1 MWARATTVKIGLLPC
16 NPKLDT
22 LYSPFKII
30 SKGIGMS
37 DETRVMTIDD
47 LFRFEWLQTGK
58 LSPDGTQVAYTVS
71 HIEGEKGEEKE
82 YSTLYLLDI
91 DSGKSRKMTSGKQK
105 DTSPAWSPD
114 GKTIAFVSDRDEKP
128 QIYLLPVDGG
138 EAQALTELKQGA
150 GAPTWSPDGTKIAF
164 SAGIDYGEDKAP
176 DRSKDPY
183 RVTRNVWRFDAIGD
197 IDLAIN
203 NVYLVDVASKE
214 STQLTDDAET
224 IKGGLQFSPNSQ
236 HLLYSASMKPDRWM
250 GFQANHVVLDLDGK
264 EKFVLDDL
272 GYLGSGHWLDDERIV
287 FVGNYDMD
295 ATIGTHPNLWV
306 YNLSSSNLD
315 NRTDG
320 LELGLLGGLEGR
332 SPSLGQYLPKIAI
345 SEDAQSAYLQV
356 QVGGETGIY
365 QIALTGDISA
375 ERVIHGERAC
385 YLLDMVGD
393 NLLFT
398 TSDINNTPNICI
410 ASLDGS
416 HEAQLTHLN
425 KDLLAEFGLPEYENL
440 HFKGTDG
447 VDVEGWYVKP
457 TNGAEAPYPTIL
469 WIHGGPHGAQGNTFA
484 FDTHV
489 LAGAGYGVL
498 FVNHRASTG
507 YGDSFSTAIQG
518 DWGVLDY
525 GDLMAGVDYAIER
538 GLADADKLGC
548 CGISG
553 GGNLSTWSIGQTDRF
568 KAAVPQN
575 PVTNW
580 QSFYG
585 VSDIGVWFATR
596 QLGGHPH
603 EIPEV
608 YDRCSPITYAHQC
621 TTPTL
626 MIQTEHDWRC
636 PAEQSEQF
644 YTVLR
649 ANGCTVEM
657 LRQPKGSHGGSIRGP
672 LPLRTANLE
681 AKLDWFNRHIL
692 GIDETVDEPV
702 TVAGD

>member
-1 MWARATTVKIGLLPC
+1 
-16 NPKLDT
+16 
-22 LYSPFKII
+22 
-30 SKGIGMS
+30 MS
-37 DETRVMTIDD
+37 DTPRVLTVDD
-47 LFRFEWLQTGK
+47 LFKFEWLQTGK

-91 DSGKSRKMTSGKQK
+91 ESGTSRKMTSGQK
-105 DTSPAWSPD
+105 KDMSPAWSPD
-114 GKTIAFVSDRDEKP
+114 GKTIAFVSDRNEKP

-138 EAQALTELKQGA
+138 EAQQLTKLKQGA
-150 GAPTWSPDGTKIAF
+150 GAPVWSPDGTTLAF
-164 SAGIDYGEDKAP
+164 TAGIDYGDNKAP

-183 RVTRNVWRFDAIGD
+183 LVTRNVWRFDAIGD
-197 IDLAIN
+197 LELAVN
-203 NVYLVDVASKE
+203 NVYTVDVDSKE
-214 STQLTDDAET
+214 VKQLTDNNQT
-224 IKGGLQFSPNSQ
+224 LKSGLKWSPDSES
-236 HLLYSASMKPDRWM
+236 LLFADSMKPDRWM
-250 GFQANHVVLDLDGK
+250 GFQATTVILDRDGN
-264 EKFVLDDL
+264 EQYALDL
-272 GYLGSGHWLDDERIV
+272 GYLGSAHWLDNNRLV
-287 FVGNYDMD
+287 LVGNYD
-295 ATIGTHPNLWV
+295 TEVTVGTHGDMWIYSLD
-306 YNLSSSNLD
+306 SGDMD
-315 NRTDG
+315 NRTENQ
-320 LELGLLGGLEGR
+320 ELAMMGGLEGR
-332 SPSLGQYLPKIAI
+332 APAYMQWLPLIGIA
-345 SEDAQSAYLQV
+345 DDFAYVQV
-356 QVGGETGIY
+356 QVGGEVGIHK
-365 QIALTGDISA
+365 IALSGDVSVT
-375 ERVIHGERAC
+375 RVTEGERAC

-393 NLLFT
+393 RLLFSVT
-398 TSDINNTPNICI
+398 DINSTPDIYT
-410 ASLDGS
+410 AKLDGS
-416 HEAQLTHLN
+416 GEKQLTHLN
-425 KDLLAEFGLPEYENL
+425 EEFLADVAMPESVNL

-457 TNGAEAPYPTIL
+457 TNGAQAPYPTIL

-489 LAGAGYGVL
+489 LAGAGYGVM

-525 GDLMAGVDYAIER
+525 GDLMAGVDYAIEQ
-538 GLADADKLGC
+538 GLADADNLGC

-553 GGNLSTWSIGQTDRF
+553 GGNLSTWTIGQTDRF

-596 QLGGHPH
+596 ELGGHPH
-603 EIPEV
+603 EIPEI
-608 YDRCSPITYAHQC
+608 YDRCSPITYAHNC

-649 ANGCTVEM
+649 ANGCPVEM
-657 LRQPKGSHGGSIRGP
+657 LRQPGGSHGGSIRGG
-672 LPLRTANLE
+672 LPLRTANLQH
-681 AKLDWFNRHIL
+681 KLRWFNKYIM
-692 GIDETVDEPV
+692 GIEETEEKPVPEP
-702 TVAGD
+702 VAGD